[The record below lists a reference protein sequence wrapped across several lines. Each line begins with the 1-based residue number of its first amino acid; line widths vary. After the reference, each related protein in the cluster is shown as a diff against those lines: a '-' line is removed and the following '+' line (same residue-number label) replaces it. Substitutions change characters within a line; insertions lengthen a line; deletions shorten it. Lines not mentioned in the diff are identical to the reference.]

1 MDKQQELDGYLK
13 AIRKHT
19 DKLST
24 WDFVTIYYP
33 NYSSCDEIAYNDDL
47 EKLHHEEYEEG
58 DCAHRLLIE
67 EYGGEF
73 NEESH
78 KLIKRDLDASYRE
91 IYERA
96 IENYLETLNP

>member
-1 MDKQQELDGYLK
+1 MNKQQELENSLRDMRTS
-13 AIRKHT
+13 I
-19 DKLST
+19 DKLTT

-33 NYSSCDEIAYNDDL
+33 NYDSADEIAWNDDL
-47 EKLHHEEYEEG
+47 CKLEEEFYEEG

-73 NEESH
+73 NDTSRA
-78 KLIKRDLDASYRE
+78 LIKRDLDASYRE

>member
-1 MDKQQELDGYLK
+1 MNKQEELDGYLK

-19 DKLST
+19 DKLSA

-33 NYSSCDEIAYNDDL
+33 RYDSADEIAYNDDL
-47 EKLHHEEYEEG
+47 EKLHHNEYEEG

-73 NEESH
+73 NARSIRQIEIDYNEST
-78 KLIKRDLDASYRE
+78 KE

-96 IENYLETLNP
+96 IENYLETLNQ

>member
-1 MDKQQELDGYLK
+1 ME
-13 AIRKHT
+13 
-19 DKLST
+19 KLT
-24 WDFVTIYYP
+24 NAWDFVAKYYP
-33 NYSSCDEIAYNDDL
+33 NYYSSDDIAHNDDL
-47 EKLHHEEYEEG
+47 EKLHFEEYEEG

-78 KLIKRDLDASYRE
+78 KLIKRDLDASYRD

-96 IENYLETLNP
+96 IENYLVTLNA

>member
-47 EKLHHEEYEEG
+47 CKLEEEFYEEG

-96 IENYLETLNP
+96 IENYLETLNA